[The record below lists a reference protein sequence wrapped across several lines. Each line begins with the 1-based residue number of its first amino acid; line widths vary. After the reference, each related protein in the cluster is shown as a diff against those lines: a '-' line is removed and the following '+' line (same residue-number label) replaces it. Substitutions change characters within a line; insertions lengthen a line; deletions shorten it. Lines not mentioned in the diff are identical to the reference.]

1 MIDSFYLHQGHI
13 FFLSY
18 RSTSDTYLEEDI
30 VEVSVRTQ

>member
-18 RSTSDTYLEEDI
+18 RSTSDTYLEEDM
-30 VEVSVRTQ
+30 EVSVRTQ